1 MRNGCPWPRSPAP
14 VSRWCHRTS
23 GSRPQRWR
31 TSASVPSR
39 AHLGVYADDLNRLG
53 RPALIRGV
61 SLMSDRAER
70 QMGPQDGLYT
80 VAEREPDD
88 DVTLRVVGSMTSVRT
103 GAAAVFDAV
112 SAPTTDLVTV
122 TITEGGYDIP
132 SAAPDL
138 DSPSPWVPEIIA
150 RALAH
155 RRQAGSAPPIIASLD
170 NLLDN
175 GEVLRQHVLNSA
187 ERLDPTLPG
196 WIAEQVAFPSSVVDR
211 MVPAPTDDDRRDVEA
226 RLGLLDLATVSAE
239 RYRSWILS
247 ATEGLPPL
255 ADVGVQV
262 VADVT
267 PFERR
272 KLWLLNGPHS
282 AFAYCGLLAGCDT
295 IAVGRRNY
303 SRPFLRAGDDR
314 RHAGGGAFPGFP
326 RAPPGSRR
334 RPCTDSPIRASVI
347 PACRWGPTGRASCH
361 SASSPS
367 STPAWRSASTPRGSP
382 VSWHC
387 GSLPPAAW
395 RFRERRCLRWL
406 IPTPRACAQPSSA
419 VTCLRWSTW
428 LSGEP
433 TMPRSAGSW
442 SSHSRIWPAMAW
454 PPSGTPGDRLPRTT
468 R

>member
-1 MRNGCPWPRSPAP
+1 MATLARARLSL
-14 VSRWCHRTS
+14 
-23 GSRPQRWR
+23 
-31 TSASVPSR
+31 VPPYERFSTATMAHLGVGAFAR

-61 SLMSDRAER
+61 SLMSDRAEQ

-122 TITEGGYDIP
+122 TITESGYDIP

-175 GEVLRQHVLNSA
+175 GEVLRQRVLNSA

-295 IAVGRRNY
+295 IASAVGTTAVRSFVREMIDDTLEVAHFPASLGAARFAQEALHRFANPSLGHTCLQVGADG
-303 SRPFLRAGDDR
+303 SRKLPQRLLPVIDARLAKRLDTKRFARVVALWIASAGGVEIQGARLPAVADPDAPRLRA
-314 RHAGGGAFPGFP
+314 A
-326 RAPPGSRR
+326 
-334 RPCTDSPIRASVI
+334 VI
-347 PACRWGPTGRASCH
+347 GR
-361 SASSPS
+361 
-367 STPAWRSASTPRGSP
+367 
-382 VSWHC
+382 
-387 GSLPPAAW
+387 
-395 RFRERRCLRWL
+395 
-406 IPTPRACAQPSSA
+406 
-419 VTCLRWSTW
+419 
-428 LSGEP
+428 
-433 TMPRSAGSW
+433 
-442 SSHSRIWPAMAW
+442 
-454 PPSGTPGDRLPRTT
+454 
-468 R
+468 

>member
-1 MRNGCPWPRSPAP
+1 MATLARARLSL
-14 VSRWCHRTS
+14 
-23 GSRPQRWR
+23 
-31 TSASVPSR
+31 VPPYERFSTATMAHLGVGAFAR

-61 SLMSDRAER
+61 SLMSDRAEQ

-122 TITEGGYDIP
+122 TITESGYDIP
-132 SAAPDL
+132 SAPPDL
-138 DSPSPWVPEIIA
+138 DPPSPWVPEIIA

-155 RRQAGSAPPIIASLD
+155 HRLAGSAPPIVASLD
-170 NLLDN
+170 NLLGN
-175 GEVLRQHVLNSA
+175 GEILRQAVLNSA

-196 WIAEQVAFPSSVVDR
+196 WMAEAVAFPSSVVDR

-239 RYRSWILS
+239 RYRSWILG
-247 ATEGLPPL
+247 AAEGLPPL

-295 IAVGRRNY
+295 IASAVGNTAVRFFVREMIDDTLEVAQFPAFLDAARFAQQALHRFANPSLGHTCLQVGADG
-303 SRPFLRAGDDR
+303 SRQAAAAPPP
-314 RHAGGGAFPGFP
+314 RHR
-326 RAPPGSRR
+326 RAPGEAPRHQEVRACRGTVDCFRR
-334 RPCTDSPIRASVI
+334 RRGDSGSAAAGRGGPRR
-347 PACRWGPTGRASCH
+347 PAPTRSRHGR
-361 SASSPS
+361 
-367 STPAWRSASTPRGSP
+367 
-382 VSWHC
+382 
-387 GSLPPAAW
+387 
-395 RFRERRCLRWL
+395 
-406 IPTPRACAQPSSA
+406 
-419 VTCLRWSTW
+419 
-428 LSGEP
+428 
-433 TMPRSAGSW
+433 
-442 SSHSRIWPAMAW
+442 
-454 PPSGTPGDRLPRTT
+454 
-468 R
+468 